1 MRKLLKTLLWKM
13 FRAQSTV
20 ENKIQ
25 SATDEGLESL
35 DSDSFDTIVVIVA
48 TTKSIPTST
57 TMYYDYNN
65 NNNNNNNNNHNYS

>member
-35 DSDSFDTIVVIVA
+35 DSDSFDAIVVIVA

-65 NNNNNNNNNHNYS
+65 NNNNHNYS